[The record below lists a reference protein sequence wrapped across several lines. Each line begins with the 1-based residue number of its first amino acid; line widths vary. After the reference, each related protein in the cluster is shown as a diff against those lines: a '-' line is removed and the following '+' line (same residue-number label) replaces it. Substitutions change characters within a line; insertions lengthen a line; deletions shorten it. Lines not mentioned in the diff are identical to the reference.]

1 MNEKKKRGGS
11 LRGIGDFASAGIT
24 MVVSTFVGLAIGIY
38 LDKFFDTKPWL
49 MLIFLLFGIAAGF
62 KSLYMVVKRY
72 GDSSNKD
79 QGP

>member
-1 MNEKKKRGGS
+1 MNEKKKGGTY
-11 LRGIGDFASAGIT
+11 RGIADFASAGIT

-49 MLIFLLFGIAAGF
+49 MLIFLLFGIVSGF

-79 QGP
+79 QGS

>member
-1 MNEKKKRGGS
+1 MDEKKGGS
-11 LRGIGDFASAGIT
+11 FRGIGDFASAGIM
-24 MVVSTFVGLAIGIY
+24 MVVSTFVGLAIGLY
-38 LDKFFDTKPWL
+38 LDKYFDTKPWL
-49 MLIFLLFGIAAGF
+49 MLIFLLFGIVAGF

>member
-1 MNEKKKRGGS
+1 MNEKKKGGS

-38 LDKFFDTKPWL
+38 LDRFFDTKPWL
-49 MLIFLLFGIAAGF
+49 MLIFLLFGIVSGF
-62 KSLYMVVKRY
+62 KSLYLVVKRY
-72 GDSSNKD
+72 GDSSGKD